1 MKGTDPWLKLR
12 LRNLNAVVFFLVQ
25 SSIVSVE
32 SRGNTGFSRIFA
44 GFSRIFM
51 GFSST
56 IVGFSSIFLGFSHA
70 FFGVSRVFGGF
81 SEMTH
86 SMYLNNF
93 YDARKPLRESSIS
106 AVFLGGG
113 RSAVRP

>member
-12 LRNLNAVVFFLVQ
+12 LKDLNAVVFFLVQ

-56 IVGFSSIFLGFSHA
+56 TAGFSSIFFGFSHA
-70 FFGVSRVFGGF
+70 FFGVSLFFGGF
-81 SEMTH
+81 FEMTH

-93 YDARKPLRESSIS
+93 YDARRCDGVSGEVSK
-106 AVFLGGG
+106 
-113 RSAVRP
+113 

>member
-44 GFSRIFM
+44 GFSRIFTRLLCIFM
-51 GFSST
+51 GFSHDFF
-56 IVGFSSIFLGFSHA
+56 GIFRA
-70 FFGVSRVFGGF
+70 FFGISRVFGGF

-93 YDARKPLRESSIS
+93 HESSLVTI
-106 AVFLGGG
+106 ADTL
-113 RSAVRP
+113 